1 MYQDPGYKGYRLRD
15 NVTMGGSRSI
25 LADMY
30 EDAYDADANLKYALG
45 LMEESADGRARVFYA
60 RLLSL
65 AHGDDKEII
74 SGMMDDDLRHEGII
88 NRIYYEI
95 TNETLPEPVHTAPT
109 KPASYRREL
118 EAGLMHDQ
126 LSIKKYRSMLFA
138 MRTSRHINMMT
149 EILTDKI
156 RHLALYSYLLSKN
169 IRRI

>member
-15 NVTMGGSRSI
+15 NITLTGSRSV

-45 LMEESADGRARVFYA
+45 LMEEGADGRARAFYS
-60 RLLSL
+60 RLLRM

-88 NRIYYEI
+88 NRIYKEI
-95 TNETLPEPVHTAPT
+95 TNETLPEPGHTSTT

-126 LSIKKYRSMLFA
+126 LSIKKYRSIFFA

-149 EILTDKI
+149 EILTDKQ
-156 RHLALYSYLLSKN
+156 RHIALYIYLLMKN
-169 IRRI
+169 IRKR